1 MIKVPKKDEY
11 VKFKNYEMKIRSPF
25 MIYADCKSVLVLEN
39 NEKQNSDECFANKYQ
54 KHIASSYVCK
64 LVCVDD
70 KLNKSLSHIYVKMLF
85 TILIKELN
93 TVLIL

>member
-1 MIKVPKKDEY
+1 MIKVPKKYEY
-11 VKFKNYEMKIRSPF
+11 VKFKNCEMKIRSPF

-39 NEKQNSDECFANKYQ
+39 NEKQNSDECFTNKYQ
-54 KHIASSYVCK
+54 KHIASSYVYK

-70 KLNKSLSHIYVKMLF
+70 KFSKSLSHIYVKMLF